1 MSIASGEQAL
11 AESGQ
16 GGIRTTP
23 RPLPARQLPPSLPQP
38 PRTATPAP
46 PAAPPKPAP
55 SQNWVLPLCVLVIG
69 SFMSVLD
76 TSIVNVA
83 IPKMQVALSAA
94 PDDIEWVATGYTLAL
109 GVVVPLTGWLGDRI
123 GKTTLYILAMIG
135 FATASA
141 LCGMAWNLDSMIF
154 FRIIQAIPGGILP
167 VVTMTMLYQIV
178 PKEKIGAAMGIYG
191 LGVVVAP
198 AVGPTLG
205 GYLVEYIDWRLIFYI
220 NVPIGIVGTIAAIA
234 VFPRIK
240 PTTWPKFDLWGFLSI
255 AYGLFAMLLA
265 FSEGQSWGWTG
276 YRILALFISGALSL
290 ALFVVIE
297 LEVDHPLIDLHVF
310 RGWPYI
316 NSILLLCIAV
326 TGLFTTLYFI
336 PQFLQVVQGM
346 QALDAGLVL
355 VPSALVLVVM
365 MPMAGR
371 LYDRFGPR
379 WPVTIGLLLMAYGS
393 YLLAQLNPSTP
404 KVDIELWTSIRN
416 LGTGLAMMPIM
427 TAGISSLKTSLTGS
441 GSGMNNVVQRVS
453 SSVAVAV
460 FGSLGTS
467 ASAQLMTDRGS
478 LYAGGA
484 AALPQIQTMSE
495 QGPSGLLTLYQQV
508 SNAVTTQTYDNG
520 FYIVALLCAG
530 GAVLALLLRSGSPK
544 ASAEPV
550 HVEI

>member
-38 PRTATPAP
+38 PRTTTPAP
-46 PAAPPKPAP
+46 PAAPPQPAP
-55 SQNWVLPLCVLVIG
+55 SQNWVLPLCVLIIG
-69 SFMSVLD
+69 MFMSVLD

-83 IPKMQVALSAA
+83 IPKMQTALSASV
-94 PDDIEWVATGYTLAL
+94 DNIEWVVTGYTLAL

-265 FSEGQSWGWTG
+265 FSEGQDWGWTG
-276 YRILALFISGALSL
+276 YRILALLISGALSL

-297 LEVDHPLIDLHVF
+297 LEVDKPLIDFCTSSEV
-310 RGWPYI
+310 
-316 NSILLLCIAV
+316 
-326 TGLFTTLYFI
+326 
-336 PQFLQVVQGM
+336 
-346 QALDAGLVL
+346 
-355 VPSALVLVVM
+355 
-365 MPMAGR
+365 GR
-371 LYDRFGPR
+371 
-379 WPVTIGLLLMAYGS
+379 T
-393 YLLAQLNPSTP
+393 STR
-404 KVDIELWTSIRN
+404 SCCC
-416 LGTGLAMMPIM
+416 
-427 TAGISSLKTSLTGS
+427 
-441 GSGMNNVVQRVS
+441 
-453 SSVAVAV
+453 
-460 FGSLGTS
+460 
-467 ASAQLMTDRGS
+467 ASR
-478 LYAGGA
+478 
-484 AALPQIQTMSE
+484 
-495 QGPSGLLTLYQQV
+495 
-508 SNAVTTQTYDNG
+508 
-520 FYIVALLCAG
+520 
-530 GAVLALLLRSGSPK
+530 
-544 ASAEPV
+544 
-550 HVEI
+550 